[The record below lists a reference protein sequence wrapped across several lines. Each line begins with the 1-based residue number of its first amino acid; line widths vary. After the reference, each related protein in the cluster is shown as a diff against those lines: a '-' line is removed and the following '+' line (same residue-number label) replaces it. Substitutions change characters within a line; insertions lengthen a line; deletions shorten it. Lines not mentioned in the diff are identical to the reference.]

1 MRQINVMQRG
11 EKRRHEKYPSVRF
24 VGVCLDGV
32 ARLVKVH
39 ASSGLVRAVPQTWR
53 NKLQSPQEF
62 GLSNCVKSHNN
73 WVTRSCN
80 SALNNSLGVHFT
92 ADLVIAFT
100 GSSVCIPPKAGRQ
113 LSAAES
119 RSSSAEAAEQQKQNT
134 VCQALQST
142 CLTAVLAHFTL
153 ASSKASLGSWQC
165 MSQRRLR

>member
-53 NKLQSPQEF
+53 NKLCHLRSLGFPITCQ
-62 GLSNCVKSHNN
+62 KSHNN
-73 WVTRSCN
+73 WVTRSCS

-100 GSSVCIPPKAGRQ
+100 GSSVCIPPKAGRTAFCCREQKQ
-113 LSAAES
+113 LSWSSRVAEAKHS
-119 RSSSAEAAEQQKQNT
+119 VPGSAEHLLD
-134 VCQALQST
+134 C
-142 CLTAVLAHFTL
+142 CD
-153 ASSKASLGSWQC
+153 SSLYLS
-165 MSQRRLR
+165 